1 MLPLVQKEFVLL
13 RKQLLQIAVIV
24 ILIGFVGRIDPGMG
38 FAYLAVFPV
47 VFAMSIPQLS
57 FSTEERANT
66 LAFLKTLPIP
76 PGVVVG
82 SKYVFTAA
90 TVLLLELFIVFFGL
104 VMLRFS
110 VENARAVVSVTMLLT
125 CLLSSL
131 SLFVHYWLGIK
142 SAKTVLQVGRFT
154 IVIIAI
160 TLGMNEGALFMS
172 LQEWAASVASLA
184 ASPAGPFGAS
194 AIGALLLLVSWYGAT
209 RIFATRDVTKL

>member
-184 ASPAGPFGAS
+184 ASPAGPFAAS
-194 AIGALLLLVSWYGAT
+194 TIGALLLLVSWYGAT

>member
-110 VENARAVVSVTMLLT
+110 VENVRAVVSVTMLLT

-172 LQEWAASVASLA
+172 LQEWAASAASLA

>member
-110 VENARAVVSVTMLLT
+110 VENVRAVVSVTMLLT

-184 ASPAGPFGAS
+184 ASPAGPFAAS